1 MRQTVGN
8 TFIIKLVIIFT
19 LLFSAFLALAIT
31 YNKIFKMKNEVV
43 SIVEKY
49 EGVNTTSTNII
60 KNYFDYINYRTTNY
74 CPNSMYDN
82 SNNVYGITSDGV
94 NEMASQD
101 KKYLMCYYKTK
112 KSNTTENVRQYVYN
126 VVVFYKFDL
135 PVLGD
140 LATFAITGQTKAII
154 E

>member
-31 YNKIFKMKNEVV
+31 YNKIFKMKNEVL
-43 SIVEKY
+43 SIIEKY
-49 EGVNTTSTNII
+49 EGVNNKSNDII
-60 KNYFDYINYRTTNY
+60 VNYFDYIGYKTTNY
-74 CPNSMYDN
+74 CPNDMYGG
-82 SNNVYGITSDGV
+82 SHIVYGIDESGKKET
-94 NEMASQD
+94 ASQD
-101 KKYLMCYYKTK
+101 KKYLMCYYKEK
-112 KSNTTENVRQYVYN
+112 KSNGRENVKQYVYN
-126 VVVFYKFDL
+126 ITVFYRFDL

-140 LATFAITGQTKAII
+140 LATFAITGQTKAIL